1 MKKKNINKI
10 WSLNLVSHKI
20 RHSDAFLSLLP
31 KLEDIG
37 GYKVF
42 DKSKHWQ
49 NIEHCLF
56 MMNMISNSARV
67 HLSLDPTYHEL
78 GTLSTPIYTTTE
90 SEHHKVKGHLGP
102 VFLFYFILFCIF
114 TISFF
119 ISLTHL
125 RPILWNLGIV
135 LQQALVMEPGQ
146 GDGSQTFC
154 AETKWIR
161 GIFVCKCAIVHLC
174 IHQPGK
180 DGGQGFRS
188 VFGVSASPKIDHN
201 LWQWWKSMP

>member
-78 GTLSTPIYTTTE
+78 GTLSTPIDTTTE
-90 SEHHKVKGHLGP
+90 SEHHKVKDYLGP
-102 VFLFYFILFCIF
+102 VFIFYSILYFYNIF
-114 TISFF
+114 LHIFNSPQANIVKSWHCTPAG
-119 ISLTHL
+119 LGHGA
-125 RPILWNLGIV
+125 RPRRWQSNFLCWN
-135 LQQALVMEPGQ
+135 QM
-146 GDGSQTFC
+146 
-154 AETKWIR
+154 
-161 GIFVCKCAIVHLC
+161 
-174 IHQPGK
+174 
-180 DGGQGFRS
+180 
-188 VFGVSASPKIDHN
+188 N
-201 LWQWWKSMP
+201 LWHICV